1 MNRLN
6 TIIVLALILNFSCA
20 NQQELKFDRTNNFN
34 SDWKF
39 KLGDIE
45 NAENLDFK
53 DEGWSNLHLPH
64 DWSIEQGFTPPLAV
78 KADLDTNAET
88 SANNNNL
95 PSGISAVR
103 VNEFRK
109 TASSTGF
116 VPGGVGWYRKSF
128 TLNETDKGKHISIEF
143 DGVYTRS
150 EVWINGHFLGFRP
163 NGYISFDY
171 DLTPYLHFDKENII
185 AVRVDHS
192 NYVDSRWYT
201 GSGIYRNVRLV
212 KRNAIHVPTWGVT
225 ITTSEINKNEA
236 TVSLNIDLKSTLNQE
251 ETIKVK
257 TQILSPDGRLV
268 GQSSE
273 ELTIKDESKINSE
286 IILKNPQLWDL
297 ETPNIYTA
305 KIQIISNDIGLD
317 EVSETFGI
325 RTAEFTANKGFLL
338 NGKQVKIK
346 GVNLHHDAGAVGA
359 AVPVDVWRRRLL
371 KLKSIGCNAVRTA
384 HNPYAPEFL
393 DLCDELGLLV
403 DAEFFD
409 EWNKEKDKHTTELG
423 SNDAPESFT
432 DGYAS
437 YFNEWAKQ
445 DLQDCIR
452 RDKNHPSII
461 MWSIGNEIEWTF
473 PYYTQAYKKVNG
485 NVKYYEHIPNYDYE
499 VNKAAFESVKPEV
512 DSLAVIANLLSKW
525 TKEMDTTRAVTV
537 GSVLPVIANV
547 SGYADAV
554 DVLGFNYRAP
564 EYDGAHK
571 EYPDLKILGS
581 ENNGTWEE
589 WKAIDDRDFVAG
601 IFTWT
606 GIAYMGESGP
616 FPRKGLNLSFFDFAC
631 FKMPRG
637 HFYECL
643 WKDDPKVYIGT
654 APRSVSEYKYD
665 KDKGFTLEMRTNWLR
680 RWTWY
685 DIEDSWNYK
694 QGEDI
699 VVQGY
704 ANCDESELF
713 LNGTSL
719 GKQKVKD
726 NKDHVIKWLVPF
738 QAGELKIV
746 GYNNGKK
753 VDEYSL
759 KTAGKLAQINI
770 ESDKKE
776 MNPNHSD
783 VAHIEVTLLDENG
796 IRIPNEDTDVQFEI
810 KGNGNLIA
818 VDNGWEYSVQ
828 HPKANHI
835 KTHNGRALGIVQST
849 YNKGS
854 IKISAKSG
862 SLISNEISIQVK

>member
-1 MNRLN
+1 M
-6 TIIVLALILNFSCA
+6 TIILLVSYSCSE
-20 NQQELKFDRTNNFN
+20 NKQTSLERDINFN
-34 SDWKF
+34 SNWKF
-39 KLGDIE
+39 TLGDIE
-45 NAENLDFK
+45 NAQNLEFNDNP
-53 DEGWSNLHLPH
+53 WATLHLPH
-64 DWSIEQGFTPPLAV
+64 DWSIEQGFMPPLPV
-78 KADLDTNAET
+78 KADADANVET

-128 TLNETDKGKHISIEF
+128 TLNEADKNKNIAIEF

-150 EVWINGHFLGFRP
+150 KVWVNGHLLGFRP
-163 NGYISFDY
+163 NGYVSFNY
-171 DLTPYLHFDKENII
+171 DLTPHLHFDKENVI

-212 KRNAIHVPTWGVT
+212 KRNAIHIPTWGVT
-225 ITTSEINKNEA
+225 ITTPKITSEEA
-236 TVSLNIDLKSTLNQE
+236 KVSFDIDLKSTSKQE
-251 ETIKVK
+251 DAIKVK
-257 TQILSPDGRLV
+257 TQILAPNGELV
-268 GQSSE
+268 GETSE
-273 ELTIKDESKINSE
+273 ELTIKGVSKIDSE
-286 IILKNPQLWDL
+286 ISLKNPQLWDL
-297 ETPNIYTA
+297 ETPHIYRA
-305 KIQIISNDIGLD
+305 KIQIISNDNVLD
-317 EVSETFGI
+317 EVVETFGI
-325 RTAEFTANKGFLL
+325 RTAEFHANKGFLL

-359 AVPVDVWRRRLL
+359 AVPVDVWRRRLM
-371 KLKSIGCNAVRTA
+371 KLKSIGCNAIRTA

-409 EWNKEKDKHTTELG
+409 EWSQDKDKHTTELG

-432 DGYAS
+432 DGYSS

-452 RDKNHPSII
+452 RDKNHPAIF

-473 PYYTQAYKKVNG
+473 PYYSQAYKKVNG

-512 DSLAVIANLLSKW
+512 DSLVVIANLLSKW
-525 TKEMDTTRAVTV
+525 TKEMDTTRPVTV

-581 ENNGTWEE
+581 ENNGTYEE
-589 WKAIDDRDFVAG
+589 WKAINDRDFVAG

-606 GIAYMGESGP
+606 GIAYMGEAGP

-643 WKDDPKVYIGT
+643 WKDDPKVYVGT
-654 APRSVSEYKYD
+654 APLSISEYKYD
-665 KDKGFTLEMRTNWLR
+665 KDKGFTLELRTNWLR

-694 QGEDI
+694 EGEEI

-704 ANCDESELF
+704 TNCEASELF
-713 LNGTSL
+713 LNGTSF
-719 GKQKVKD
+719 GKQKVND

-746 GYNNGKK
+746 GYNDGKK

-759 KTAGKLAQINI
+759 KTAGKLAKLKI
-770 ESDKKE
+770 ESDRGQ
-776 MNPNHSD
+776 MNANHSD
-783 VAHIEVTLLDENG
+783 VAHIVVKLLDEKG
-796 IRIPNEDTDVQFEI
+796 VLIPNEDADVQFEI
-810 KGNGNLIA
+810 EGEGQLIA
-818 VDNGWEYSVQ
+818 VDNGWEYNVQ
-828 HPKANHI
+828 HPKGNVI
-835 KTHNGRALGIVQST
+835 KTHNGKALGIVQSN
-849 YNKGS
+849 YNKGTL
-854 IKISAKSG
+854 KVVVKSG
-862 SLISNEISIQVK
+862 DLVSDQIAITIE